1 MNKILI
7 DFEMDSLDSKVKFTT
22 LGKYSNQKIT
32 FKDQESNAHEI
43 ILNSDSVEYFKTGSM
58 DMKFIFDLRNSTI
71 GTYLV
76 DENLFKF
83 DISTTRLENSNNK
96 LVIEY
101 SLIQNNEIV
110 NKSTLVIMYSITQ
123 EE

>member
-7 DFEMDSLDSKVKFTT
+7 DFEMNSLDSKVKFTT
-22 LGKYSNQKIT
+22 LGEANDQKIT
-32 FKDQESNAHEI
+32 FKDDELNAHKI
-43 ILNSDSVEYFKTGSM
+43 IFNSGNVEYYKIGLM
-58 DMKFIFDLRNSTI
+58 EMKFVFDLKNATI

-76 DENLFKF
+76 DNNLFKF
-83 DISTTRLENSNNK
+83 DILTSKLESNNNK

-101 SLIQNNEIV
+101 SLVQNNEIV
-110 NKSTLVIMYSITQ
+110 NKSTLTILYSITQ

>member
-7 DFEMDSLDSKVKFTT
+7 DFEINSLDSKVKFRT
-22 LGKYSNQKIT
+22 LGKYNNQKIT
-32 FKDQESNAHEI
+32 FKDKELNSHKI
-43 ILNSDSVEYFKTGSM
+43 ILNKEIVEYYKTGSM
-58 DMKFIFDLRNSTI
+58 DMKFVFDLKNSTI

-96 LVIEY
+96 LLIEY

-110 NKSTLVIMYSITQ
+110 NKSTLIILYSITQ